1 MEILEAYD
9 LTQCAHSAA
18 QLVGCDE
25 KTVARYVA
33 LRDAGRDPAERER
46 RARSIDP
53 FLGKIEELV
62 EASQGRIRADV
73 VHDKLTAMGF
83 DGTDRTTRRA
93 VAELKASYRA
103 GHRRKY
109 RPGGTS
115 HAVGEDPGAGHVA
128 GSSIGARARGSVAGV
143 PNCSARGCRGRGL
156 PVVVP
161 AWDQQLPT
169 LIACLDTTLR
179 RIGGAPTYL
188 LTDNPRTVTMD
199 RIAGVPVRHPD
210 IVSAGR
216 HYGCVVHTC
225 EPFDPES
232 KGGAEHTVKIA
243 KADLVP
249 TEANLLEEYPSFA
262 DLVDAYERWCEK
274 VNARPH
280 RAVGAAPAERLATEL
295 GRLHVLPE
303 DPHLLALGE
312 ERLVGFDQTV
322 SWGNVR
328 YSTPDG
334 HQPAKVW
341 CRVTGDELV
350 IVARTGSG
358 VAEIARHRLSTPGN
372 PRIVA
377 AHYPHHRRRRIGAA
391 PAQTPPAHRGR
402 DRLPRPRRGRT
413 PLADRGRRRRGRPD
427 PPQDGQGSRIR
438 PRPRAPDG
446 SIRHWPW
453 PRRRA
458 GSATVISPRSS
469 TTLPPL
475 HSPDLWLWSTKP
487 TPLGPG
493 TAGWGRVGA

>member
-1 MEILEAYD
+1 MTKCAREVMEILEAYD

-93 VAELKASYRA
+93 VAELKATYRA

-109 RPGGTS
+109 RPWIPEPGMWLQFDWGEGPRVGGRRTQLFCAWLS
-115 HAVGEDPGAGHVA
+115 W
-128 GSSIGARARGSVAGV
+128 SRFR
-143 PNCSARGCRGRGL
+143 
-156 PVVVP
+156 VVVP

-262 DLVDAYERWCEK
+262 ELVDACERWCEK

-334 HQPAKVW
+334 HQGTKVW

-350 IVARTGSG
+350 IVARTGGG

-377 AHYPHHRRRRIGAA
+377 AHYPHHPDDGSVLRLPKLRPRTAA
-391 PAQTPPAHRGR
+391 EIDFLALGEGAHRWLTEAAAG
-402 DRLPRPRRGRT
+402 GVV
-413 PLADRGRRRRGRPD
+413 
-427 PPQDGQGSRIR
+427 RIR
-438 PRPRAPDG
+438 HKMARAVEFAHVLGAGRVDQALAVAAVAGRFGDG
-446 SIRHWPW
+446 DLASILDHLAAAAQPG
-453 PRRRA
+453 PVVVVDE
-458 GSATVISPRSS
+458 THS
-469 TTLPPL
+469 TQ
-475 HSPDLWLWSTKP
+475 
-487 TPLGPG
+487 PG

>member
-1 MEILEAYD
+1 
-9 LTQCAHSAA
+9 
-18 QLVGCDE
+18 
-25 KTVARYVA
+25 
-33 LRDAGRDPAERER
+33 
-46 RARSIDP
+46 
-53 FLGKIEELV
+53 
-62 EASQGRIRADV
+62 
-73 VHDKLTAMGF
+73 
-83 DGTDRTTRRA
+83 
-93 VAELKASYRA
+93 
-103 GHRRKY
+103 
-109 RPGGTS
+109 
-115 HAVGEDPGAGHVA
+115 
-128 GSSIGARARGSVAGV
+128 
-143 PNCSARGCRGRGL
+143 
-156 PVVVP
+156 
-161 AWDQQLPT
+161 
-169 LIACLDTTLR
+169 
-179 RIGGAPTYL
+179 
-188 LTDNPRTVTMD
+188 MD

-262 DLVDAYERWCEK
+262 ELVDACERWCEK

-280 RAVGAAPAERLATEL
+280 RAVGAAPATRLATEL

-334 HQPAKVW
+334 HQGTKVW

-377 AHYPHHRRRRIGAA
+377 AHYPHHADDGSVL
-391 PAQTPPAHRGR
+391 
-402 DRLPRPRRGRT
+402 RLPKPRPRT
-413 PLADRGRRRRGRPD
+413 AAEIDFLALGEGAHRWLTEAAAGGVV
-427 PPQDGQGSRIR
+427 RIR
-438 PRPRAPDG
+438 HKMARAVEFAHVLDAGRVDQALAVAAAAGRFGDG
-446 SIRHWPW
+446 DLASILDHLAAAAQPG
-453 PRRRA
+453 PVVVVDE
-458 GSATVISPRSS
+458 THS
-469 TTLPPL
+469 TQ
-475 HSPDLWLWSTKP
+475 
-487 TPLGPG
+487 PG